1 MAQDDIPV
9 PESDRGT
16 AGGMDPDPP
25 TVELDRQNDTASA
38 GSDAEHRTDTGEGSV
53 RSEEAPMAPPQSSEA
68 SESAAAA
75 PEAGASTPPI
85 PPTPAPGPR
94 GRGSGGRWGVA
105 ALAALIGAVVG
116 AGAGVGTYAAV
127 DHSEGSS
134 AQPGS
139 IATVAAQLEPSVV
152 TIDVV
157 GSAEEGTASG
167 IVLRSDGYILTND
180 HVVTLDG
187 SQSASAQITVVES
200 NGNRL
205 TGTVVGQDPVDD
217 LAVVKVAASGLTP
230 ATFGDSSKLA
240 VGQPVVAIGAPLGLS
255 DTVTSG
261 IVSAV
266 NRPAQAGND
275 GEAIFDAVQTDAP
288 INPGNSGGPLVNLSG
303 QVVGVN
309 SAIASTGSTSASG
322 QPGSIGIG
330 FAIPANEAQRI
341 ANQLIS
347 TGQATHAML
356 GVTVEESTGENLD
369 SPTSGT
375 GATVAAV
382 TPGGPAAQAGI
393 QPGDVITAV
402 GPQPVGGRVAL
413 VAAVRSYAPGT
424 LVPLQLIRG
433 GTPMS
438 VTVTLA
444 PQPAI

>member
-1 MAQDDIPV
+1 MAQADIT
-9 PESDRGT
+9 S
-16 AGGMDPDPP
+16 
-25 TVELDRQNDTASA
+25 QSSQASEPA
-38 GSDAEHRTDTGEGSV
+38 GST
-53 RSEEAPMAPPQSSEA
+53 
-68 SESAAAA
+68 
-75 PEAGASTPPI
+75 PEAETSAPPI
-85 PPTPAPGPR
+85 PPAPAEPGAR
-94 GRGSGGRWGVA
+94 GRGAGGRWGVA

-127 DHSEGSS
+127 DHGEGSS

-139 IATVAAQLEPSVV
+139 VASVAAQLEPSVV
-152 TIDVV
+152 TIDVL
-157 GSAEEGTASG
+157 GSQEAGTGSG

-187 SQSASAQITVVES
+187 SQSAATAQITVVES
-200 NGNRL
+200 DGNRL

-230 ATFGDSSKLA
+230 ATFGDSSTLA

-255 DTVTSG
+255 ETVTSG
-261 IVSAV
+261 IVSAL
-266 NRPAQAGND
+266 NRPAQAGNN

-288 INPGNSGGPLVNLSG
+288 INPGNSGGPLITLSG

-330 FAIPANEAQRI
+330 FAIPSNEVQRI
-341 ANQLIS
+341 ADQLIS
-347 TGQATHAML
+347 TGQATHATL
-356 GVTVEESTGENLD
+356 GVTVEESTGENLN
-369 SPTSGT
+369 SPTGGT

-393 QPGDVITAV
+393 QPADVITSV
-402 GPQPVGGRVAL
+402 GPQPVSGRVAL

-424 LVPLQLIRG
+424 PVTLQLIRG
-433 GTPMS
+433 GTHMS
-438 VTVTLA
+438 VTSTLA
-444 PQPAI
+444 PQPAS